1 MNPPISFACR
11 PSPSDPNSP
20 QTGRFGFAS
29 VILDPA
35 VARPLGLGHRSK
47 ILRSW
52 CRLSKTFSIPI
63 SRNVAIVEF
72 RAMRN
77 QDPRSASQVMSAPT
91 RSGYCVDAQTC
102 SPGRGAAQ
110 IRTFITSL
118 ARAGIRRFRPRAVR
132 QAKRK
137 SPSPRA
143 RRASYGG
150 RANRADGLPSSPRR
164 IRRRRARGGR
174 AARTRPR
181 CA

>member
-20 QTGRFGFAS
+20 PDGTVWVCLSHSRSCCGTPTRAWSSFENSAVMMS
-29 VILDPA
+29 PLKNILDSYLSKCRDRRVSSYA
-35 VARPLGLGHRSK
+35 KSRSSQRLTGHVCSDPFW
-47 ILRSW
+47 ILRG
-52 CRLSKTFSIPI
+52 RPNL
-63 SRNVAIVEF
+63 
-72 RAMRN
+72 
-77 QDPRSASQVMSAPT
+77 QPRSRRCTNPRVYNIA
-91 RSGYCVDAQTC
+91 
-102 SPGRGAAQ
+102 
-110 IRTFITSL
+110 RT
-118 ARAGIRRFRPRAVR
+118 GIRQFRPRAVR